1 MKEKKMR
8 KIKIK
13 KNKGKLEKKIKI
25 MLLVLLLALGILYLL
40 LSVVYKAGPF
50 TVTLDES
57 LAITKGLVMYEDAS
71 EKTERRILKTESL
84 EFLDNISINWIP
96 KDVHESE
103 GGSNNGDNYIA
114 YTFYIEN
121 QGIEPVSYWYST
133 IIDDVIKNVDE
144 AVRVRIYLNG
154 ESKIYAKINGETLE
168 PEENTTEFYS
178 DEFVEIEQRVGLM
191 PGDIDK
197 FTIVV
202 WIEGD
207 DPDCLDNLIG
217 GAIKMHMEITQEQI
231 KID

>member
-1 MKEKKMR
+1 MKEKKAKR
-8 KIKIK
+8 IKIN

-25 MLLVLLLALGILYLL
+25 MLLVLLLALGVLYLL
-40 LSVVYKAGPF
+40 LSVVYESGPF

-57 LAITKGLVMYEDAS
+57 LAITKGLVMYEDAT
-71 EKTERRILKTESL
+71 EKAERRILKTESL

-154 ESKIYAKINGETLE
+154 ESDIYAKINAETLE
-168 PEENTTEFYS
+168 SEENTTPFFS
-178 DEFVEIEQRVGLM
+178 DEYVEIEQRIGLM
-191 PGDIDK
+191 PGDTDK